1 MKKNGSTFL
10 EVVIGITIFIIAIIP
25 IAYLTLASLNNLR
38 RSSEIEEQARITTTV
53 INYIKSRGY
62 TNLLIS
68 PLSSESFYGRYY
80 LSYDSIEDSYVVV
93 DETTKDITST
103 SGKDFES
110 DFYSINYNTS
120 SASPDALFLINNLG
134 INLEGATIE
143 VALKRNNISIM
154 EESTPDTYT
163 LSNFINPTTGS
174 TSSIFSGSGGLI
186 SDQIIYGLVT
196 LNYSSLDSFSS
207 EEQIK
212 TYEQIF
218 VITPLENF

>member
-1 MKKNGSTFL
+1 M
-10 EVVIGITIFIIAIIP
+10 
-25 IAYLTLASLNNLR
+25 
-38 RSSEIEEQARITTTV
+38 
-53 INYIKSRGY
+53 
-62 TNLLIS
+62 
-68 PLSSESFYGRYY
+68 
-80 LSYDSIEDSYVVV
+80 V

-120 SASPDALFLINNLG
+120 SASPDALFLINSLG

-143 VALKRNNISIM
+143 VVLKRNNISIM

-163 LSNFINPTTGS
+163 LSSFISPTTGS

-186 SDQIIYGLVT
+186 SDQIIYGLVK